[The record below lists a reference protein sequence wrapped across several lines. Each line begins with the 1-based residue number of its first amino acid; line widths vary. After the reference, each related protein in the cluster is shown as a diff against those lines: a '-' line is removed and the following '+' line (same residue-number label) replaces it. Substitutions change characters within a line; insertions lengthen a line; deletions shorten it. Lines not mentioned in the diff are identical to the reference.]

1 MNNYDNKEF
10 ISIYTKL
17 YDLYG
22 PQGWWPLQDIV
33 EGLTPR
39 KTGTQNGYHPLNY
52 ELPNTPN
59 QRFEIILGTILTQ
72 NTAWT
77 SAEKALKNLKNLDVV
92 DPEKILSTDVDTL
105 KTAIKCAGFLNQKTN
120 YITAI
125 TEFFIQLDGEI
136 PTRKELLSVK
146 GIGNETA
153 DSILL
158 YAYKQPFFVV
168 DAYTRR
174 IFTWLKLVDEKDSYL
189 EIKKKFESN
198 LPQDYKLFNEYHAL
212 IVEHAKKYYSK
223 KPYAV
228 NDPLID

>member
-39 KTGTQNGYHPLNY
+39 KTGAQNGYHPLNY

-92 DPEKILSTDVDTL
+92 DPKKILSIDADTL
-105 KTAIKCAGFLNQKTN
+105 KAAIKCAGFLNQKSN
-120 YITAI
+120 YIMAI

-136 PTRKELLSVK
+136 PTRKKLLSVK
-146 GIGNETA
+146 GVGNETA

-174 IFTWLKLVDEKDSYL
+174 IFTWLKLVNEKDSYL

-198 LPQDYKLFNEYHAL
+198 LPRDYKLFNEYHAL
-212 IVEHAKKYYSK
+212 IVEHAKRYYSK